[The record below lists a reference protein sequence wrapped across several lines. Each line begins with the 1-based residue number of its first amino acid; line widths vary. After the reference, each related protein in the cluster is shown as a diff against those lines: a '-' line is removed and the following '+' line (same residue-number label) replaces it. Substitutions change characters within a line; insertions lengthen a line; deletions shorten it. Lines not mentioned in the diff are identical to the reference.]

1 MANQPEDRSGSRQ
14 ASRGTWPVRK
24 YRLGDE
30 PSDDLSESTTP
41 AQRLEMM
48 WPLALEAW
56 TLTGKSLPDYARNEI
71 PIRRI
76 PRQAP

>member
-1 MANQPEDRSGSRQ
+1 MTNQRDDRSESQ
-14 ASRGTWPVRK
+14 AASRREWPIRK
-24 YRLGDE
+24 YRLGEE

-56 TLTGKSLPDYARNEI
+56 SLTGKPLPDYARDEA
-71 PIRRI
+71 PVRRF
-76 PRQAP
+76 RRKAS